1 MTRSTSV
8 RLSRSRAAALLCT
21 SLWLV
26 CPAARAAFTEAQA
39 ERGRL
44 LYEAHCAEC
53 HLSNFRGSF
62 EASELV
68 GRNFQNAWRN
78 NVVRDLIDVICVTM
92 PPEERGSLLPGQ
104 CDDLA
109 SYLLQANGVAAG
121 DHELAA
127 ASGSGDL
134 LGSLFG
140 SVDPGVAATPSASL
154 SAVDRA
160 SLFPQPANLEVEGF
174 EPVTEA
180 MLRDPDPGDWLMYRR
195 TYDGWGYSPLSQI
208 RRRNVRRL
216 RLAWSWA
223 LEDGV
228 SQPTPLIYDGVLY
241 MTNPGNVI
249 HALDA
254 ASGSLIWEYR
264 RRLPEGTGRFF
275 TQLRNLAIY
284 GDKIFVATLDAAML
298 ALDARTGEVV
308 WETQIADYKKGYTNT
323 SGPIV
328 AEGRVIN
335 GISGCDRFYEE
346 GCFITAHDA
355 ESGEELWRTSTIALP
370 GEPGGDTWGDLPVA
384 LRGGGDS
391 WIPGSYD
398 PDLQLLY
405 WPVAQPKPWVP
416 ASRGLRTS
424 DAALYSSSTLALRPE
439 SGEIA
444 WYRQWV
450 PGEALDLD
458 EAFEQVLID
467 VDGRKML
474 FTSGKHGILWKIDR
488 DDGSF
493 VGHREMV
500 FQDAFDRI
508 DPKTGEVT
516 YRQDIIDAK
525 TEEWIS
531 VCPGTAGGHN
541 WQASAYSPENG
552 LLIVPLEQSCLRI
565 KGREVELTE
574 GSGGTQAE
582 RTWFEMPGTNGRLSK
597 LAAFD
602 VDSLEEVWSFEQ
614 RAPFLTAALTT
625 GGGLVFVGDLD
636 RYFRAFGAADG
647 EVLWEVRLPTSV
659 QGFPV
664 SFAVDGVQ
672 YVAVS
677 TGIGGGSPRMVPR
690 MLAPEVR
697 HPRSGNA
704 LYVFKLAKR

>member
-1 MTRSTSV
+1 MS
-8 RLSRSRAAALLCT
+8 AAKRI
-21 SLWLV
+21 LWLRLRVATLV
-26 CPAARAAFTEAQA
+26 CACVCVWSPAARSAFTEAQA
-39 ERGRL
+39 ERGKT
-44 LYEAHCAEC
+44 LYEARCAEC
-53 HLSNFRGSF
+53 HLSDFRGSF
-62 EASELV
+62 ELSELV
-68 GRNFQNAWRN
+68 GANFQNAWRL
-78 NVVRDLIDVICVTM
+78 NVVRDLVDVICVTM
-92 PPEERGSLLPGQ
+92 PPDDRGSLILSQ
-104 CDDLA
+104 CADLA

-121 DHELAA
+121 DAELE
-127 ASGSGDL
+127 ASTAEDR

-140 SVDPGVAATPSASL
+140 LVDEDLATASPAAP
-154 SAVDRA
+154 RA
-160 SLFPQPANLEVEGF
+160 AALDSRFPLPVNLEVEGF

-180 MLRDPDPGDWLMYRR
+180 MLRDPDPDDWLMYRR
-195 TYDGWGYSPLSQI
+195 TYDAWGYSPLSQI
-208 RRRNVRRL
+208 RRRNVKRL

-223 LEDGV
+223 LENGV
-228 SQPTPLIYDGVLY
+228 SQPTPLVYDGVLY
-241 MTNPGNVI
+241 VTNPGNVI

-264 RRLPEGTGRFF
+264 RRLPEDTGRFF

-298 ALDARTGEVV
+298 ALDARTGEVA

-328 AEGRVIN
+328 AGGRVIN
-335 GISGCDRFYEE
+335 GISGCGRFYEE

-355 ESGEELWRTSTIALP
+355 ESGEELWRRSTIALP
-370 GEPGGDTWGDLPVA
+370 GEPGGDTWGELPVT

-398 PDLQLLY
+398 PDLDLLY
-405 WPVAQPKPWVP
+405 WPVAQAKPWVP
-416 ASRGLRTS
+416 ASRGLHAS

-444 WYRQWV
+444 WYRQWI

-467 VDGRKML
+467 VGGRKML
-474 FTSGKHGILWKIDR
+474 FTSGKHGVLWKIAR
-488 DDGSF
+488 DDGAF
-493 VGHREMV
+493 LGHREMV

-508 DPKTGEVT
+508 DPQTGEVT
-516 YRQDIIDAK
+516 YRQDIIDAE
-525 TEEWIS
+525 TGEWIS

-541 WQASAYSPENG
+541 WQASAYSPETG
-552 LLIVPLEQSCLRI
+552 LLIFPLEQSCLRI
-565 KGREVELTE
+565 RGREVELIE

-582 RTWFEMPGTNGRLSK
+582 RTWFEMPGSDGKMGK
-597 LAAFD
+597 LAAVD
-602 VDSLEEVWSFEQ
+602 VDSLEEVWSLEQ

-625 GGGLVFVGDLD
+625 AGGLVFVGDLD
-636 RYFRAFGAADG
+636 RYFRAHSVIDG
-647 EVLWEVRLPTSV
+647 EALWEVRLPTSV

-672 YVAVS
+672 HVAVS

-697 HPRSGNA
+697 HPRVGNA